1 MSREGKI
8 RTLKQR
14 KADDHDHYWSE
25 VLVPLGILDVK
36 GGNFSIYFG
45 TSAET
50 SDFIVDCLTAWW
62 EENKDLYLGIKELAI
77 NLDNGIGQRSNRT
90 QFIKRIVQF
99 SLSTNLRIRLIYYPP
114 YHSKY
119 NPIERCWAILENY
132 WNGGILDSREAVLSW
147 ASNMTWK
154 GNHPTIHLIEESYEK
169 GITVKSSDL
178 ELFRQFWCG
187 SENLPKW
194 DVTIVPP

>member
-1 MSREGKI
+1 M
-8 RTLKQR
+8 
-14 KADDHDHYWSE
+14 
-25 VLVPLGILDVK
+25 
-36 GGNFSIYFG
+36 
-45 TSAET
+45 
-50 SDFIVDCLTAWW
+50 TAWW

-77 NLDNGIGQRSNRT
+77 NLDNGIGQRSKRT

-99 SLSTNLRIRLIYYPP
+99 SLSTNLRICLTYYPP

-132 WNGGILDSREAVLSW
+132 WNGEILDSREAVLSW

-187 SENLPKW
+187 SENLPK
-194 DVTIVPP
+194 